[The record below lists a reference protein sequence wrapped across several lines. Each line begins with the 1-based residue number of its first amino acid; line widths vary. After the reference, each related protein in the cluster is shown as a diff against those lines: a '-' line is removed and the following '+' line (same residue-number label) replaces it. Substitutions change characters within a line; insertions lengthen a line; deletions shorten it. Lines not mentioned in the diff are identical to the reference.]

1 MSCCLA
7 CHVHLLQSRLAGCRE
22 VSVEGL
28 LRNDAAA
35 SEPRKKKEREW
46 AKRQRFQN
54 LDADSLAAELASK
67 AGISNENGSGAA
79 VNRDSHLQASGICD
93 LPIHSVICAPTSI
106 NRHCIAHKLPC
117 VCVCLLLD
125 S

>member
-1 MSCCLA
+1 MQGASKITQQVSAIGCTLCSVQTANFPLA
-7 CHVHLLQSRLAGCRE
+7 CYLGLLQSRFAGCRE

-35 SEPRKKKEREW
+35 LEPRKRKQREW

-67 AGISNENGSGAA
+67 ASISNGSGAA
-79 VNRDSHLQASGICD
+79 VRHETTFAGIMN
-93 LPIHSVICAPTSI
+93 LGPVLHIQ
-106 NRHCIAHKLPC
+106 
-117 VCVCLLLD
+117 
-125 S
+125 